1 MRVTSLL
8 RRLLGFPR
16 QRVRS
21 VRFEGEDVVVDVAL
35 KGRSRCSRC
44 GRKCPRYDRLKPR
57 RWRDLD
63 ALGRRVWLEGALWR
77 VSCKKCEAVVV
88 EAVTWA
94 DPGSGF
100 THRFEQLVAWLA
112 QRCDKTTIQHE
123 MRIAWR
129 TVGAIIERVVK
140 RRRKPVDWS
149 TLRAISVDELSYRKG
164 HHYLTLVVDLER
176 GGIIWSK
183 EGRSEATLTA
193 FFDEIGEEACAN
205 IRHAAIDMSAAYRN
219 AIEKNLPNA
228 LLVFDRFHVQQLAS
242 KAVDEVRREL
252 WRSTRDSDRDA
263 ARGIKNTR
271 WALLKRPWNVTPNQG
286 ETLSDLARSNA
297 KLYRAYLLKESL
309 AGIYDRLLLPGWAR
323 RRLNEWL
330 DWASRSRMAP
340 FVKLGR
346 TVRTH
351 FNGVLAYFETGY
363 TTSRSEGLNAKARLA
378 TRQAFGFHSA
388 DAVRA
393 MIDLRCSGLVIPLPY
408 PA

>member
-21 VRFEGEDVVVDVAL
+21 VRFEENDLVVEVATR
-35 KGRSRCSRC
+35 GRSRCSRC

-63 ALGRRVWLEGALWR
+63 ALGHRVYLEGPLWR
-77 VSCKKCEAVVV
+77 VSCAKCGVVV
-88 EAVTWA
+88 EAVSWA
-94 DPGSGF
+94 DPGAGF
-100 THRFEQLVAWLA
+100 THRFEEFVAWLA
-112 QRCDKTTIQHE
+112 QRCDKTTIQRQ

-129 TVGAIIERVVK
+129 TVGVIIERVVS
-140 RRRKPVDWS
+140 RRREPVDWS
-149 TLRAISVDELSYRKG
+149 KLRAISVDELSYRKG
-164 HHYLTLVVDLER
+164 HRYLTLVVDLEG
-176 GGIIWSK
+176 GGIVWSK
-183 EGRSEATLTA
+183 EGRTEATLTA
-193 FFDEIGEEACAN
+193 FFEEIGEEACAQ

-219 AIEKNLPNA
+219 AIEKCLPNA
-228 LLVFDRFHVQQLAS
+228 TIVFDRFHVQQLAS
-242 KAVDEVRREL
+242 NALDEVRREQ
-252 WRSTRDSDRDA
+252 WRSTRDGDREA

-271 WALLKRPWNVTPNQG
+271 WALLKRPWNVTPNQD
-286 ETLSDLARSNA
+286 ETLSSLARSNT

-330 DWASRSRMAP
+330 TWASRSRLAP
-340 FVKLGR
+340 FVKFGR
-346 TVRTH
+346 TVREH
-351 FNGVLAYFETGY
+351 FDGILAYFETGY
-363 TTSRSEGLNAKARLA
+363 TTSRSEGINTKARLA

-393 MIDLRCSGLVIPLPY
+393 MIDLRCSGLLIPLPY
-408 PA
+408 PS